1 MWSSYRATAGEVAA
15 PDWLD
20 ADWVLGQLGGHNPKV
35 AYEHFVAQGLRK
47 RPCLHVA
54 AREQAGGLRYQPHG
68 RMRTTLL
75 TS

>member
-20 ADWVLGQLGGHNPKV
+20 ADWALGQLGGHNPKV

-47 RPCLHVA
+47 CPCLHVA
-54 AREQAGGLRYQPHG
+54 AREQAAGTCATN
-68 RMRTTLL
+68 RTDACALPY
-75 TS
+75 